1 MEYCIGMI
9 VRAKAGRDKNSFFI
23 TTSMEGD
30 TGYIVNGKQRPL
42 EKPKKKKLKH
52 LAATNTVVQ
61 DYDTNRKV
69 KRILSEF
76 QDN

>member
-1 MEYCIGMI
+1 
-9 VRAKAGRDKNSFFI
+9 
-23 TTSMEGD
+23 MEGD